1 MKDDSGFTLLEVL
14 IALQIVLVC
23 MLFVFPCVHAMK
35 VLSEDSR
42 QTDDAMALYFLRR
55 ELVAAS
61 SIHLSSSAL
70 DYEAFKEVK
79 KLQLHNGRLVSMAG
93 YEIFFQNIDDA
104 SFYEKNNC
112 IWVNWKR
119 KEHVYEAILV
129 CQ

>member
-55 ELVAAS
+55 ELAAAS

-70 DYEAFKEVK
+70 TMRLSK
-79 KLQLHNGRLVSMAG
+79 K
-93 YEIFFQNIDDA
+93 
-104 SFYEKNNC
+104 
-112 IWVNWKR
+112 
-119 KEHVYEAILV
+119 
-129 CQ
+129 